1 MIDSDGDENDGDG
14 GGDGGC
20 VEEVDLFLTT
30 VDKEK
35 AHGGCGMTSTSQQE
49 ARKKLKLD
57 EAYEEPSLLD
67 SLLEMDEG
75 EYIEPGLTPCPRTP
89 QPKLQPQD
97 KSDIEFGVTDKP
109 LGRDPPYD
117 PAVHELFHNQDN
129 TWIQMANRPTALEM
143 WDAMYLDEYLE
154 KYPYSSSESEYDP
167 F

>member
-1 MIDSDGDENDGDG
+1 
-14 GGDGGC
+14 
-20 VEEVDLFLTT
+20 
-30 VDKEK
+30 
-35 AHGGCGMTSTSQQE
+35 MTSTSQQE
-49 ARKKLKLD
+49 ARKKLKLKLD

-75 EYIEPGLTPCPRTP
+75 EYIEPGLTPCPQTP
-89 QPKLQPQD
+89 QPQLQPQD

-129 TWIQMANRPTALEM
+129 TWIQMANRSTALEM
-143 WDAMYLDEYLE
+143 WDAMYLDEYFD

-167 F
+167 Y